1 MYYDEVVE
9 QLGAF
14 KRAPSKRGARISRGS
29 KSLLEGDAS

>member
-14 KRAPSKRGARISRGS
+14 KRAPSKKGGKDISRVK
-29 KSLLEGDAS
+29 KSLGW